1 MKRYERKP
9 CSFPGHQL
17 YRKERMEKSAKHN
30 GMTFS
35 HYIRHCDQLYWDT
48 LTPEEKQQIQLI
60 RI

>member
-9 CSFPGHQL
+9 CSFPVIRF
-17 YRKERMEKSAKHN
+17 RKERMEKSAKHK

-35 HYIRHCDQLYWDT
+35 HYVRHCDQLYWDT

-60 RI
+60 RV